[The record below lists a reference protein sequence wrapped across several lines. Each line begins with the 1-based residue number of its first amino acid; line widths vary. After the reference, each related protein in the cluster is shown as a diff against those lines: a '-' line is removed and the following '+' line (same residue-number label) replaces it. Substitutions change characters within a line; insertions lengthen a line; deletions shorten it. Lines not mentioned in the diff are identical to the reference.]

1 MCVGV
6 GGGSYIFKDVYLDD
20 VLFSL
25 DKRDFPNTLSLIPQ
39 INSESHLVVIKCD
52 LGCHFSFLRHS
63 LAMNIVVFD

>member
-6 GGGSYIFKDVYLDD
+6 GAIFLKMFISMTY
-20 VLFSL
+20 FSL
-25 DKRDFPNTLSLIPQ
+25 DKQDFPNTLSLIPQ

-63 LAMNIVVFD
+63 LAVNIVVFD